1 MEEEGR
7 RALLG
12 TVTMI
17 MAKLSIGTVLN
28 DSRRTV
34 PIHDIY
40 IVVQRH
46 STVDMIMSTLNIG
59 TVLEGSRRKAPI
71 HNMYIIVLQ
80 LAPRFRDP
88 WKWQQHQQQ
97 AASSKQQA

>member
-28 DSRRTV
+28 DSGRTV

-40 IVVQRH
+40 IFVQRH
-46 STVDMIMSTLNIG
+46 SSVDMTMFTLKIG
-59 TVLEGSRRKAPI
+59 TVSEGSRQKVPI
-71 HNMYIIVLQ
+71 HNIYIIVL
-80 LAPRFRDP
+80 
-88 WKWQQHQQQ
+88 
-97 AASSKQQA
+97 AAIS

>member
-28 DSRRTV
+28 DSGRTI
-34 PIHDIY
+34 PTHDIY
-40 IVVQRH
+40 ISVQRH
-46 STVDMIMSTLNIG
+46 SIVDMIMSTLNIG
-59 TVLEGSRRKAPI
+59 TVPEGSGRKVPI
-71 HNMYIIVLQ
+71 HNIYIIVL
-80 LAPRFRDP
+80 
-88 WKWQQHQQQ
+88 
-97 AASSKQQA
+97 AASS